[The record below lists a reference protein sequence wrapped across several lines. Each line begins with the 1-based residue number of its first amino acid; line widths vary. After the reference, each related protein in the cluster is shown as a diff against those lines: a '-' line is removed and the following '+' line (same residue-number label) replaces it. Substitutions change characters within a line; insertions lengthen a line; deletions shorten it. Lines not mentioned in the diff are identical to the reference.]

1 MFAIVEEGVD
11 KENPEYK
18 IMLKQKV
25 VTFLEKWKVSRI
37 EDLCVEF
44 DMSTKEAVEMIWG
57 LEAEGRIKGIMDE
70 RGKYILITQDE
81 L

>member
-1 MFAIVEEGVD
+1 M
-11 KENPEYK
+11 
-18 IMLKQKV
+18 
-25 VTFLEKWKVSRI
+25 
-37 EDLCVEF
+37 CVEF
-44 DMSTKEAVEMIWG
+44 DMNTKEAVEMIWG